1 MLLTALTARGGIG
14 TCHSFGWG
22 KALPPH
28 RHRHRHRQSWVGWK
42 ALPPHRHRHRQSWVG
57 WKALGVFEAVG

>member
-1 MLLTALTARGGIG
+1 MEGLARVTLLGG
-14 TCHSFGWG
+14 G
-22 KALPPH
+22 KALHPH

-57 WKALGVFEAVG
+57 RKALGVFEAVG